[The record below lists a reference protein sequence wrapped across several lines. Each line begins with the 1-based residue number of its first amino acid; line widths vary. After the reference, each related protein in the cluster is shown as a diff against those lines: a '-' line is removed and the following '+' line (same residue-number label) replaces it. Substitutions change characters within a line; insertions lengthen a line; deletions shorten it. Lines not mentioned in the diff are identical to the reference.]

1 MKEKILLVED
11 EEVTREG
18 ITEFLT
24 VKGYNVVAVGD
35 GEEAINVFERTVDFD
50 LVILDIMLPKVDGF
64 EVLHT
69 IRKNSQTSVLML
81 TAMEDEYTQIMSFDE
96 QADDYVSKPFSLVI
110 LEKRIEALLRRSK
123 RNHTGDVWIY
133 KDTKVDFSAYSATYQ
148 DVKVDIK
155 PKEIKLLQLLIEH
168 TGQVLSREQ
177 ILDRMWE
184 SEEAPF
190 DRVIDVY
197 IKNLRKKLYLDCI
210 KTVKGVGYKY
220 EETV

>member
-11 EEVTREG
+11 EEITREG

-24 VKGYNVVAVGD
+24 VKGYQVVAVGD
-35 GEEAINVFERTVDFD
+35 GEEAIDVFERTPDFD
-50 LVILDIMLPKVDGF
+50 LVILDIMLPKADGF

-69 IRKNSQTSVLML
+69 IRKHSQTAVLML

-96 QADDYVSKPFSLVI
+96 QADDYMGKPFSLVI

-123 RNHTGDVWIY
+123 RNHTRGVWIY
-133 KDTKVDFSAYSATYQ
+133 QDTKVDFSAYSATYR
-148 DVKVDIK
+148 DIEVDIK
-155 PKEIKLLQLLIEH
+155 PKEIKLLHLLIEH
-168 TGQVLSREQ
+168 SGQVLSRDQ

-197 IKNLRKKLYLDCI
+197 IKNLRKKLRLDCI